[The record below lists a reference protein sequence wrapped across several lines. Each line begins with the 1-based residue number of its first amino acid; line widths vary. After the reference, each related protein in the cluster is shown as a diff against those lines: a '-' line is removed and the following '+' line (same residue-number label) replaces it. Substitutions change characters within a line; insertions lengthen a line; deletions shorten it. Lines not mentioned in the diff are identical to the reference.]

1 MQIFVKTLTD
11 KVLALVVEP
20 SFTILAVK
28 AKIEE
33 MEGVLKQQQRL
44 IFSGQQL
51 DDNKTLSDYNVQ
63 SGAILHLVL
72 RLQGK

>member
-11 KVLALVVEP
+11 KVLTLVVEP

-63 SGAILHLVL
+63 SGTILHLVL
-72 RLQGK
+72 GLQGK

>member
-11 KVLALVVEP
+11 KELALDVEP
-20 SFTILAVK
+20 SFTTLAVK

-33 MEGVLKQQQRL
+33 QEGFPKEQQRL

-63 SGAILHLVL
+63 SGATLHLVF
-72 RLQGK
+72 RLHVK

>member
-1 MQIFVKTLTD
+1 MQIFVQTLTD
-11 KVLALVVEP
+11 KVLASVVEP

-33 MEGVLKQQQRL
+33 MDGALIQQQRL

-63 SGAILHLVL
+63 SGAFLHLVL